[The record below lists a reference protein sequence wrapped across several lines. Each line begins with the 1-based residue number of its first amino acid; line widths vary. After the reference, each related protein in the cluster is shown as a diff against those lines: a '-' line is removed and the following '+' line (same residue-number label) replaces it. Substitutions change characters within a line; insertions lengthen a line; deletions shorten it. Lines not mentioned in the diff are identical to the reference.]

1 MSDGYGGDPY
11 EQYYRPRGGAQGG
24 PGPANGPGGPGYAGG
39 GAGYPPASGSGRT
52 RPAQRPLPE
61 DLRLHP
67 SDGFVRSR
75 RAKRQRVLIFTSGI
89 LSLVVLLASGGAWA
103 FTDYVSGQ
111 LQKIDAGINGHSGPS
126 GAMNILLVGA
136 DRRQGL
142 SRKEQA
148 ELHLGHDAG
157 QRTDT
162 IMLMHVSKNHDSVSV
177 VSLPRDSYV
186 HIPGHGMAK
195 INSAYSPQ
203 AFKDGGAKLTV
214 KTVEENTG
222 VQIDHYVEINF
233 IGVLKVVDALGG
245 VEICTPTALHDMSS
259 GINLTAGKHILNGKQ
274 ALEYVRTRHT
284 YANQDLGRIG
294 AQQKFMS
301 ALLNKAISTGTL
313 TNPARLTRFLN
324 TSLAAVRADSGFST
338 SSIRELAASMSGVS
352 TDSVAFT
359 TVPIANANYTAP
371 GVGSS
376 VLWDKP
382 LAQQLFGKIKNDQP
396 IAAQQK
402 TKSKKSGGQKPKN
415 NLTVPPNRIQL
426 QIFNGAGTAG
436 LGAKARH
443 DLKAVGFQV
452 PSIAKNW
459 PSQGRR
465 TTVVQYGPGRD
476 DSARTVAA
484 ALPGSQMKMVP
495 GMPSVRVILGSSYS
509 GAKQV
514 QVSAQDSGSPDQPK
528 TATENLCK

>member
-1 MSDGYGGDPY
+1 MSDGNGGDPY
-11 EQYYRPRGGAQGG
+11 EQYYRPRGGA
-24 PGPANGPGGPGYAGG
+24 PRGPGGQSPGDPDRP
-39 GAGYPPASGSGRT
+39 GYPPVSDSART
-52 RPAQRPLPE
+52 RPRQRPLPE
-61 DLRLHP
+61 ELRLRP
-67 SDGFVRSR
+67 SNNFVTMR
-75 RAKRQRVLIFTSGI
+75 RAKRRRALMVASGI
-89 LSLVVLLASGGAWA
+89 MSLVVLLASGGAWA
-103 FTDYVSGQ
+103 FTDYISGQ
-111 LQKIDAGINGHSGPS
+111 LQKIDVGINGHSGPT
-126 GAMNILLVGA
+126 GALNILLVGA

-148 ELHLGHDAG
+148 DLHLGHDAG

-203 AFKDGGAKLTV
+203 AYKDGGAKLTV

-233 IGVLKVVDALGG
+233 IGVLKIVDALGG
-245 VEICTPTALHDMSS
+245 VEICTPTALHDTSS

-313 TNPARLTRFLN
+313 TNPGRLTNFLN
-324 TSLAAVRADSGFST
+324 TSLAAIRADSGFS
-338 SSIRELAASMSGVS
+338 SSAIRELAASMSGVS

-376 VLWDKP
+376 VLWDEQLKD
-382 LAQQLFGKIKNDQP
+382 QLFDKIKNDQP

-402 TKSKKSGGQKPKN
+402 TKSKKNGGQQKPKS
-415 NLTVPPNRIQL
+415 NLTIPPNRIQL

-436 LGAKARH
+436 LGARARR
-443 DLKAVGFQV
+443 DLLGVGFQV
-452 PSIAKNW
+452 PSIAKNS
-459 PSQGRR
+459 PSQGHR
-465 TTVVQYGPGRD
+465 TTLVEYGPGRG

-484 ALPGSQMKMVP
+484 AIPGSQMKMVP
-495 GMPSVRVILGSSYS
+495 GMPTIRVVLGSSYS

-514 QVSAQDSGSPDQPK
+514 QVSAQDSGSSDSPK
-528 TATENLCK
+528 TATQNLCK